1 MRRSPI
7 TIYLSFI
14 FAVFSIIG
22 ISLSD
27 AAVMTDYCSIPPFVS
42 TSVPPN
48 VMVMLS
54 IETPMQGAMHPDQTC
69 TGNPATDSPP
79 YGCSPSAC
87 RNVSSGRNISNCYD
101 NSRDYTGYFN
111 PGKCYTYSSGTFN
124 VSGNATNHTCGG
136 TAWSGNFLNWA
147 TMTALDGFRRTLT
160 GGNRDSDTSSL
171 TRLLGARQ
179 TLGTGDSWFPMK
191 KTTAAAS
198 YTPFSGT
205 KWIVRH
211 ANGFSV
217 CNAENCTVSSTSSG
231 ETRFPTMTGA
241 TNVDAV
247 YNLRVKV
254 CDSTA
259 GLESNCNVSTNKP
272 EGLLQHYARQMR
284 FGLFSYAMLGNANI
298 NRDGGVLRS
307 NIKWISN
314 KIPYGLK
321 YHNSG
326 GTIVDCTDANG
337 CTNPE
342 SEINT
347 DGSFVSNPEAV
358 AGGNSGIINYIN
370 KFGYANGYKSY
381 DPISEMY
388 YEIVRYFKNLGPS
401 TDNYCSGLTTT
412 TDDGFKLFCG
422 TYNGQN
428 WRDPY
433 LYSCQ
438 NGVVLAIND
447 ANPWCDKRVPGTAW
461 TAPTGGPSCTNDGGE
476 PSNAN
481 TFTDAATGTGINVTT
496 WTNKV
501 GNYEF
506 GSSITLNV
514 GCVQGG
520 ACDWSNTS
528 KTFTDLGRASGTA
541 PYTAKQNSYYIAG
554 LSYYAHT
561 NDLRSDLAGTQTLT
575 TYMIDTQESNTTML
589 VGRKSM
595 LFLAAKYGGFT
606 NLNGLNVQGD
616 MVPDQAIEWDKDADG
631 FPDNYLLASSDPSM
645 MEQGFARFF
654 LDIMNRAS
662 SGTAASVLAS
672 SEGSGANILQALFYP
687 KRPFGTQEISWTG
700 EMQNLWYYVDPY
712 LQNAN
717 IREDSDTNK
726 TLNLVNDNVIQ
737 FYFDSIDN
745 QVKVRKYEDTGGD
758 GSPDTFLGTSRLEDI
773 KNLWEV
779 GSLMWSRDLGASP
792 RTIYTVNPSTGTS
805 FLSGNFSI
813 SNASTLSTYLQ
824 AADATEAAKIIGYI
838 HGVDQT
844 GYRSRNV
851 TIASNTNVWKLGDI
865 INSTPRT
872 QSAIPL
878 NSYHLQPPNGY
889 LDLTYYEYI
898 NQTAYRNRGMAYVGG
913 NDGMLH
919 AFKTGKLV
927 QLQGATDKARMDNL
941 DASTPLGSEMWA
953 FIPKNTLPYLKYM
966 TDPNYC
972 HLFYVDAPVFL
983 VDASVEGSATDTKTV
998 NSWKTIL
1005 IGASGMGG
1013 GCRNAGASCTDC
1025 VKTPI
1030 ADVGY
1035 SSYFALDVTDP
1046 ENPVFLWEFSD
1057 PTLGF
1062 STSGPAI
1069 VRVGNSFQNGQWF
1082 VVFASGPTG
1091 PIDTTYHQY
1100 LGKSDQN
1107 LKLFVLDLK
1116 TGALQRDIDTGIPY
1130 AFGGSLYNA
1139 TLDTERGAPQTSGH
1153 YSDDVLYLGYTKKN
1167 STSGTWTDG
1176 GVLRIVTKESVAP
1189 ADWAVS
1195 TVLDN
1200 IGPVTSAVAKL
1211 QDRKRGHL
1219 WLYFGSGRFFYKMG
1233 SDIDD
1238 PDGQRT
1244 IYGLREPCY
1253 TVLNDMDNACSSAL
1267 TISNLLEQ
1275 TTTPASTLPS
1285 TYSGWYV
1292 NLDSSAVLA
1301 GYKAERVITDP
1312 LAAFNGV
1319 VFFTTFAPNGEAC
1332 ALGGNT
1338 YIWALNYGSGSQA
1351 TNLNGKAILQV
1362 STGEIKEFNLAT
1374 AFTDKDSRRTAAIS
1388 GVPPKGQG
1396 LSVLI
1401 GPKPLQKVLH
1411 IQEK

>member
-1 MRRSPI
+1 MRKPQISFFLALFI
-7 TIYLSFI
+7 TLLSLVI
-14 FAVFSIIG
+14 
-22 ISLSD
+22 LSG
-27 AAVMTDYCSIPPFVS
+27 ARGAVMNDYCSIPPFVS
-42 TSVPPN
+42 TAVPPN
-48 VMVMLS
+48 VMIMLS

-69 TGNPATDSPP
+69 TGDPATDSPP

-87 RNVSSGRNISNCYD
+87 RNVSGGRHISNCYD

-111 PGKCYTYSSGTFN
+111 PNKCYTYSSSQFSI
-124 VSGNATNHTCGG
+124 SGDASNHTCGG

-147 TMTALDGFRRTLT
+147 TMTALDGFRRSLT
-160 GGNRDSDTSSL
+160 GGNRDYDTTSS

-179 TLGTGDSWFPMK
+179 TLGTGNSWYPMK
-191 KTTAAAS
+191 KTTTAAS

-217 CNAENCTVSSTSSG
+217 CNAENCNVSSTGTG
-231 ETRFPTMTGA
+231 EIIWPTMTGA

-247 YNLRVKV
+247 YRLRVNV
-254 CDSTA
+254 CNSA
-259 GLESNCNVSTNKP
+259 SGLESNCNTSTSKP

-284 FGLFSYAMLGNANI
+284 FGLFSYAMTGNANI

-307 NIKWISN
+307 NMKWIAT

-326 GTIVDCTDANG
+326 GTVVDCTDANG

-342 SEINT
+342 AEINT
-347 DGSFVSNPEAV
+347 DGTFIYNPEAV
-358 AGGNSGIINYIN
+358 VGGNSGIINYIN
-370 KFGYANGYKSY
+370 KFGYTSGYKSY

-401 TDNYCSGLTTT
+401 TNNYCSGLATA
-412 TDDGFKLFCG
+412 TDDGFKFFCG
-422 TYNGQN
+422 TYNGQD

-447 ANPWCDKRVPGTAW
+447 ANPWCDKRVPGTPW
-461 TAPTGGPSCTNDGGE
+461 IAPTGGPSCTNDGGE

-481 TFTDAATGTGINVTT
+481 TFTDATTGTGINVMT
-496 WTNKV
+496 WTNKL

-541 PYTAKQNSYYIAG
+541 PYAPKQNSYFIAG

-561 NDLRSDLAGTQTLT
+561 NDLRSDLTGTQTLT

-595 LFLAAKYGGFT
+595 LFLASKYGGFT
-606 NLNGLNVQGD
+606 NLNGTNAQSD
-616 MVPDQAIEWDKDADG
+616 MVPDQTIEWDKDEDG
-631 FPDNYLLASSDPSM
+631 FPDNYILASSDPST

-687 KRPFGTQEISWTG
+687 KRPFGVQEITWTG

-717 IREDSDTNK
+717 IREDTDTNN

-737 FYFDSIDN
+737 FYFDSVDN

-779 GSLMWSRDLGASP
+779 GSLMWSRDLGSSP
-792 RTIYTVNPSTGTS
+792 RTIYTTLNGTS
-805 FLSGNFSI
+805 FLSGNFSS
-813 SNASTLSTYLQ
+813 SNASTLAPYLQ
-824 AADATEAAKIIGYI
+824 AADAAEATKIIGYV

-889 LDLTYYEYI
+889 LDTTYYEYI
-898 NQTAYRNRGMAYVGG
+898 NQNAYRNRGMAYVGG

-927 QLQGATDKARMDNL
+927 QLTGADKARMDNP
-941 DASTPLGSEMWA
+941 DASTPLGSEVWA
-953 FIPKNTLPYLKYM
+953 FVPKNTLPYLKYL

-983 VDASVEGSATDTKTV
+983 LDASIEGNATDPKTAS
-998 NSWKTIL
+998 SWKTIL
-1005 IGASGMGG
+1005 IGSTGMGG
-1013 GCRNAGASCTDC
+1013 GCRNAGDTCTDC

-1046 ENPVFLWEFSD
+1046 ANPELLWEFSD

-1069 VRVGNSFQNGQWF
+1069 VRVGESVKNGKWF

-1107 LKLFVLDLK
+1107 LKLFILDLK
-1116 TGALQRDIDTGIPY
+1116 TGALLRGIDTGIPY

-1139 TLDTERGAPQTSGH
+1139 TLDTERGAPQKAGH
-1153 YSDDVLYLGYTKKN
+1153 YSDDVLFLGFTKK
-1167 STSGTWTDG
+1167 SGTTWTDG
-1176 GVLRIVTKESVAP
+1176 GVLRIVTTESTDPDA
-1189 ADWAVS
+1189 WLVS
-1195 TVLDN
+1195 TVIDN
-1200 IGPVTSAVAKL
+1200 IGPVTSSIAKL

-1244 IYGLREPCY
+1244 LYGLKEPCY
-1253 TVLNDMDNACSSAL
+1253 TLSNDIDNDCSDSL
-1267 TISNLLEQ
+1267 TTSNLLDQ
-1275 TTTPASTLPS
+1275 TSSPSSSLPPEK
-1285 TYSGWYV
+1285 SGWYI
-1292 NLDSSAVLA
+1292 NLDSSAG

-1312 LAAFNGV
+1312 LAAFNGA

-1338 YIWALNYGSGSQA
+1338 YIWALKYSSGSQA
-1351 TNLNGKAILQV
+1351 TGLDGKAILQV
-1362 STGEIKEFNLAT
+1362 STGEIKEFNLKT
-1374 AFTDKDSRRTAAIS
+1374 AFSEKDSRRTAAIS

-1401 GPKPLQKVLH
+1401 GPRPLQKVLH

>member
-1 MRRSPI
+1 MRKYKSC
-7 TIYLSFI
+7 LLF
-14 FAVFSIIG
+14 VFSFLI
-22 ISLSD
+22 ISLLFFSGTE
-27 AAVMTDYCSIPPFVS
+27 AADMKDYCNIPPFVS
-42 TSVPPN
+42 TAVPPN
-48 VMVMLS
+48 VMIMLS

-69 TGNPATDSPP
+69 TGDPSDDDPP

-87 RNVSSGRNISNCYD
+87 RNVSSGRHISNCYD
-101 NSRDYTGYFN
+101 NMRDYIGYFN
-111 PGKCYTYSSGTFN
+111 PSKCYTYSSGEFS
-124 VSGNATNHTCGG
+124 VSGNASNHQCGG

-147 TMTALDGFRRTLT
+147 TMTALDGFRRALT
-160 GGNRDSDTSSL
+160 GGNRDSDTSSA

-191 KTTAAAS
+191 KTTRAQL

-211 ANGFSV
+211 DNGFSV
-217 CNAENCTVSSTSSG
+217 CSAENCTVKSTGTG
-231 ETRFPTMTGA
+231 ETRFPTMTGT
-241 TNVDAV
+241 TNVDEV

-254 CDSTA
+254 CNSAA
-259 GLESNCNVSTNKP
+259 GLESNCNVSLNKP
-272 EGLLQHYARQMR
+272 EGLLQHYSRQMR
-284 FGLFSYAMLGNANI
+284 FGLFSYAMKNNSDI

-307 NIKWISN
+307 NMKWISN

-326 GTIVDCTDANG
+326 GTVVDCTDANG

-342 SEINT
+342 AEINA
-347 DGSFVSNPEAV
+347 DGTFKNNPEGV

-401 TDNYCSGLTTT
+401 TDNYCSGLTTS
-412 TDDGFKLFCG
+412 TDDGFKFFCG

-433 LYSCQ
+433 LYTCQ
-438 NGVVLAIND
+438 NSVVLAIND
-447 ANPWCDKRVPGTAW
+447 ANPWCDKRVPGTPW
-461 TAPTGGPSCTNDGGE
+461 VAPTGGPSCPNDGGA

-481 TFTDAATGTGINVTT
+481 TFTDNSGNAINVMT
-496 WTNKV
+496 WTNKL
-501 GNYEF
+501 GTYEF
-506 GSSITLNV
+506 GPSITMNV

-520 ACDWSNTS
+520 SCDWSNTT

-541 PYTAKQNSYYIAG
+541 PYVPKQNSYFIAG
-554 LSYYAHT
+554 LAYYAHT
-561 NDLRSDLAGTQTLT
+561 NDLRSDLDGIQTLT
-575 TYMIDTQESNTTML
+575 TYMIDTQESNAQML

-595 LFLAAKYGGFT
+595 LYLAAKYGGFT
-606 NLNGLNVQGD
+606 NLNGTNAQGD
-616 MVPDQAIEWDKDADG
+616 MVPDQAIEWDKDNDG
-631 FPDNYLLASSDPSM
+631 FPDNYILASSDPSM

-687 KRPFGTQEISWTG
+687 KRPFGTTEIDWTG

-717 IREDSDTNK
+717 MREDTDTNK
-726 TLNLVNDNVIQ
+726 ILNLANDNVIE
-737 FYFDSIDN
+737 FFIDDVDN
-745 QVKVRKYEDTGGD
+745 QVKVKKYEDTDGD
-758 GSPDTFLGTSRLEDI
+758 GSPNTFLGTSRLEEI

-779 GSLMWSRDLGASP
+779 GSTLWSRDLSASP
-792 RTIYTVNPSTGTS
+792 RTIYTTDNGTS
-805 FLSGNFSI
+805 FLSGNFSTA
-813 SNASTLSTYLQ
+813 NALSLAPLLQ
-824 AADATEAAKIIGYI
+824 AANATEAAKIINYI
-838 HGVDQT
+838 HGIDQM

-851 TIASNTNVWKLGDI
+851 TIGAASNVWKLGDI
-865 INSTPRT
+865 INSTPRI

-878 NSYHLQPPNGY
+878 NTYHLQPPNGY
-889 LDLTYYEYI
+889 HDMTYYEFI
-898 NQTAYRNRGMAYVGG
+898 NQTAYKNRGMAYVGG

-927 QLQGATDKARMDNL
+927 QLNGATEKAEMVNPDV
-941 DASTPLGSEMWA
+941 STPLGSEVWSY
-953 FIPKNTLPYLKYM
+953 IPKNTLPYLKYL

-983 VDASVEGSATDTKTV
+983 VDASINGSATGSKTV

-1005 IGASGMGG
+1005 IGASGLGG
-1013 GCRNAGASCTDC
+1013 ACRNAGDSCTDC

-1035 SSYFALDVTDP
+1035 SSYFALDVTNP
-1046 ENPVFLWEFSD
+1046 ENPTLLWEFAN
-1057 PTLGF
+1057 PALGF

-1069 VRVGNSFQNGQWF
+1069 VRIGSPIENGNWY

-1091 PIDTTYHQY
+1091 PIDKTYKQY

-1116 TGALQRDIDTGIPY
+1116 TGSLLRTIDTGITY
-1130 AFGGSLYNA
+1130 AFGGSLYNS
-1139 TLDTERGAPQTSGH
+1139 TLDTERGAPQTLGH
-1153 YSDDVLYLGYTKKN
+1153 YSDNVLYLGYTKK
-1167 STSGTWTDG
+1167 SGTTWTGG
-1176 GVLRIVTKESVAP
+1176 GVLRLLTKEDADPGKWVVSSVI
-1189 ADWAVS
+1189 
-1195 TVLDN
+1195 DN
-1200 IGPVTSAVAKL
+1200 IGPVTSSVAKL

-1219 WLYFGSGRFFYKMG
+1219 WLYFGSGRFFYKKG

-1238 PDGQRT
+1238 SDGQQA
-1244 IYGLREPCY
+1244 IYGLKEPCY
-1253 TVLNDMDNACSSAL
+1253 AL
-1267 TISNLLEQ
+1267 TNNLDNSCSDSISLSNLTYQ
-1275 TTTPASTLPS
+1275 KTDPTSTLPLS
-1285 TYSGWYV
+1285 SSGWYID
-1292 NLDSSAVLA
+1292 LDLSTA

-1332 ALGGNT
+1332 SLGGNT
-1338 YIWALNYGSGSQA
+1338 YIWALKYSSGSQA
-1351 TNLNGKAILQV
+1351 TNLTGKAILQV
-1362 STGEIKEFNLAT
+1362 STGEIKEFNLST
-1374 AFTDKDSRRTAAIS
+1374 VFSDKFNRRTTAIS

-1401 GPKPLQKVLH
+1401 GPRPMQKILH